1 MSNPSNT
8 TSQKTSFIPLAIASA
23 CSALLVVGAH
33 EIRTRLSK
41 GHPAPPSPA
50 PQSEGQ
56 DPKAAQGAK
65 PHTRSGETCDALKDR
80 YGLQCPTGAPLP
92 TVAPNS
98 GEAEKMAALFAW
110 AHPTKDKLAE
120 MAARCELRL
129 ISPAILEK
137 QPPTVD
143 DEQARALSL
152 SAHERAELDQT
163 LRQMHQ
169 SFAASVR
176 QAYAG
181 GAADPTMGSSM
192 SAREMIDEIQDR
204 SGDEFLQARQKL
216 ALERAGM
223 ATPPAA
229 GADLPPSER
238 ILRAS
243 AGLGDDFER
252 RLADRLGTDRAHQLL
267 YSPLARPW
275 VGASTL
281 LGCPAE

>member
-1 MSNPSNT
+1 MTNRPNT
-8 TSQKTSFIPLAIASA
+8 TSQETSFIPLALASA
-23 CSALLVVGAH
+23 CSVLLVVGAY
-33 EIRTRLSK
+33 EIRARLSK
-41 GHPAPPSPA
+41 AASPA
-50 PQSEGQ
+50 PSPRSEGQ

-65 PHTRSGETCDALKDR
+65 PRTRSGESCDALKDR
-80 YGLQCPTGAPLP
+80 YILQCPTEKALP
-92 TVAPNS
+92 TVAPDD
-98 GEAEKMAALFAW
+98 GEAEKMATLFAW
-110 AHPTKDKLAE
+110 AHPSKDKLAE

-129 ISPAILEK
+129 ISPAMLEE

-143 DEQARALSL
+143 DEHAGALSL
-152 SAHERAELDQT
+152 SAQERAELDQT
-163 LRQMHQ
+163 LRQMHE
-169 SFAASVR
+169 SLAASVR

-181 GAADPTMGSSM
+181 GSTDPTIGSSM
-192 SAREMIDEIQDR
+192 SAQEMIDEIQDR

-238 ILRAS
+238 ILRVS

-252 RLADRLGTDRAHQLL
+252 RLADRLGANRAHQLL

-275 VGASTL
+275 VRTSTL
-281 LGCPAE
+281 VGCP